1 MGGTR
6 LIFKSKYLW
15 LGTVV
20 LNMTVLITVVTRHLS
35 RAVIAVNVPVTLEN
49 INYVK
54 RSLK

>member
-1 MGGTR
+1 MGGNK
-6 LIFKSKYLW
+6 LILKSKYLW

-49 INYVK
+49 IN
-54 RSLK
+54 